1 MKLGFGI
8 QTRIQNVYTHLN
20 LFRFWLRKCLLG
32 FDIANQFLRRV
43 DKNAIKIILKRN
55 GATIGK
61 DCDIETGLTFHNC
74 RDYSNLSLGNNCHIG
89 KNCFFD
95 LRSKVHIEENVVISM
110 QSMFI
115 THQDINKSD
124 LRVLYPASTAAI
136 YINKNCYI
144 GTGVTILQGVQL
156 GESSVIA
163 AGSIVTKNVEP
174 YTMVGGVPA
183 KFIKALPNIEKHQE
197 DAF

>member
-1 MKLGFGI
+1 MGLGI
-8 QTRIQNVYTHLN
+8 TK
-20 LFRFWLRKCLLG
+20 LFRKLQISWNVNEFSIRKKLLG
-32 FDIANQFLRRV
+32 FENANAFLRRL
-43 DKNAIKIILKRN
+43 DKNSMIPILKKY
-55 GATIGK
+55 GSSIGI
-61 DCDIETGLTFHNC
+61 DCDIESPLLFHNC
-74 RDYSNLSLGNNCHIG
+74 LDYSNLIVGNNCHIG

-95 LRSKVHIEENVVISM
+95 LRSKVQIDENVVISM
-110 QSMFI
+110 QSTFI
-115 THQDINKSD
+115 THQDMNKSG
-124 LRVLYPASTAAI
+124 LKAIYPATTKAI
-136 YINKNCYI
+136 HIKENCYI

-197 DAF
+197 DAV